1 MQNNLLVWKAAFLA
15 VFCAIGLV
23 SRTAG
28 ADEVVNETVVV
39 KIPGLSEVPT
49 SLSTDQQVNFNHQR
63 EGLQAQLATLKA
75 GYDHYNS
82 EENQDAG
89 DLSALGT
96 QRTAYIA
103 AANAFNQTLAVEVA
117 AEVQNASVTP
127 DPQSPT
133 AMDLARDPELAAL
146 ASAQLELVNGRLA
159 RIDQAIKILGD
170 SNPEWHKEWAQL
182 REEQIEATHKLA
194 WNCLDLAT
202 AGLAKSYE
210 LATESQLKEAEEVFQ
225 GDSFE
230 SLMKWKQSI
239 LDGQKRLGFSLTV
252 WDSELEDLGR
262 LEEAVHNHNV
272 VEAVVDLRN
281 AVFAGKEAFEKAEKA
296 GFTTEEKA
304 RLFQGSLALSRVA
317 LSLTGGIAAKVAEP
331 IDAALKL
338 TEAGLSLK
346 LIREEHQQFG
356 ALSDQAYA
364 RDKKKLELLKTQGE
378 LQTQRASLNMVIQ
391 RSKGF

>member
-1 MQNNLLVWKAAFLA
+1 
-15 VFCAIGLV
+15 
-23 SRTAG
+23 
-28 ADEVVNETVVV
+28 
-39 KIPGLSEVPT
+39 
-49 SLSTDQQVNFNHQR
+49 
-63 EGLQAQLATLKA
+63 
-75 GYDHYNS
+75 
-82 EENQDAG
+82 
-89 DLSALGT
+89 
-96 QRTAYIA
+96 
-103 AANAFNQTLAVEVA
+103 
-117 AEVQNASVTP
+117 
-127 DPQSPT
+127 
-133 AMDLARDPELAAL
+133 MDLARDPDLAAL
-146 ASAQLELVNGRLA
+146 AAAQLELVNGRLA
-159 RIDQAIKILGD
+159 RIDQAVKILGD

-182 REEQIEATHKLA
+182 REEQIEATHALA

-202 AGLAKSYE
+202 AGMAKSYE
-210 LATESQLKEAEEVFQ
+210 LATESQLKEAEGVFQ

-239 LDGQKRLGFSLTV
+239 LDGKKRLGFSLTV

-262 LEEAVHNHNV
+262 LEEAVRNHNV
-272 VEAVVDLRN
+272 AEAVEDLRN

-296 GFTTEEKA
+296 GFTTEEKT

-331 IDAALKL
+331 VDAALKL
-338 TEAGLSLK
+338 TEASLSLK

-378 LQTQRASLNMVIQ
+378 LQAQRASLNMVIQ